1 MPIPLGAVPGFVTR
15 QALTYVP
22 GFEIG
27 RRHLHEGDRLL
38 QAWNF

>member
-1 MPIPLGAVPGFVTR
+1 MIEGD
-15 QALTYVP
+15 QADIDVCVP
-22 GFEIG
+22 GFEIE